1 MAKRTT
7 TANRKPQTTAQ
18 RLGSVIKSARDIM
31 RKDKGLNGE
40 LDRLPQ
46 LTWILFLKLLDDV
59 EKIREEEAILAGTIA
74 KYKPT
79 IGTPYRW
86 RDWAANDEG
95 MSGEELQRFIS
106 QDEVTLRD
114 GTKCLGLFPY
124 LRGLQSKTGR
134 DRQDIIREVF
144 RGISNRMESG
154 ALLRDVVNKVNEI
167 HFDRSEE
174 VNILSDFY
182 ESMLKEMRDAAGDS
196 GEFYTPRAVV
206 AFMVKAIA
214 PEVGE
219 TIHDPACGT
228 AGFLVAAYKYLRE
241 KCQPKDWKIL
251 QSSLSGIEAKSL
263 PLMLAQMNLLL
274 NGVEYPDVER
284 KNSLATPI
292 NQIGVKDQVDVILTN
307 PPFGG
312 EEEAKIKEN
321 FDPKMQTAETAL
333 LFLQLIMRS
342 LKGKPK
348 PGRAAIV
355 VPNGTL
361 FGDGVSAKIKEKLL
375 TEYRLHTI
383 VRLPNG
389 VFAPYTSIPTNL
401 LFFDAAGVTEEIWY
415 YEVPLPEGRK
425 SFSKTKPMQES
436 DFDSCFA
443 WWHDRTETAQ
453 AWKYEFRRAYEQAKL
468 EAQPHWEAARQAEV
482 TANRNAKRVKELET
496 QIQAVTVLEFAPEKE
511 RARVKRQIEDLKA
524 EQKRVQA
531 EERQARETAKQE
543 QTKGDSLYWYIYNL
557 DQKNPNAQNDF
568 EHLPPDQLVAD
579 IWKKEQRIL
588 EILGEIKDALQ
599 TKPVVEESL

>member
-1 MAKRTT
+1 M
-7 TANRKPQTTAQ
+7 
-18 RLGSVIKSARDIM
+18 
-31 RKDKGLNGE
+31 
-40 LDRLPQ
+40 
-46 LTWILFLKLLDDV
+46 
-59 EKIREEEAILAGTIA
+59 
-74 KYKPT
+74 
-79 IGTPYRW
+79 
-86 RDWAANDEG
+86 
-95 MSGEELQRFIS
+95 QRFIS
-106 QDEVTLRD
+106 NDEATLRD

-144 RGISNRMESG
+144 KGISNRMESG
-154 ALLRDVVNKVNEI
+154 ALLRDVVNKVNQI
-167 HFDRSEE
+167 HFDKSEE

-214 PEVGE
+214 PQVGE

-274 NGVEYPDVER
+274 NGVEYPDIER

-312 EEEAKIKEN
+312 EEEAKIKDN

-333 LFLQLIMRS
+333 LFLQLIMRL
-342 LKGKPK
+342 LKSQPT
-348 PGRAAIV
+348 PGRAGIV

-375 TEYRLHTI
+375 TEYNLHTI

-389 VFAPYTSIPTNL
+389 VFSPYTSIPTNL
-401 LFFDAAGVTEEIWY
+401 LFFDASGATKEIWY

-436 DFDSCFA
+436 DFDGCFA
-443 WWHDRTETAQ
+443 WWNDRTENTQ
-453 AWKYEFRRAYEQAKL
+453 AWKYDFKAAYDKAKS
-468 EAQPHWEAARQAEV
+468 EAQPHWDAARTAEAN
-482 TANRNAKRVKELET
+482 ANRNAKRVKELET
-496 QIQAVTVLEFAPEKE
+496 QIQNINASLLDFSPAKQQ
-511 RARVKRQIEDLKA
+511 AKVKQQIQDLKE
-524 EQKRVQA
+524 EQKRVQV
-531 EERQARETAKQE
+531 EERQEREIAKQE
-543 QTKGDSLYWYIYNL
+543 QMKGDVLYWCIYNL
-557 DQKNPNAQNDF
+557 DQKNPTSQNDF
-568 EHLPPDQLVAD
+568 EHLPPEQLVAD

-588 EILGEIKDALQ
+588 EILGEIKDVLQ
-599 TKPVVEESL
+599 TKPSGKENL

>member
-1 MAKRTT
+1 MARTT
-7 TANRKPQTTAQ
+7 SSNSKAQTTAQ

-59 EKIREEEAILAGTIA
+59 EKIREEEAVLAGTIA
-74 KYKPT
+74 QYKPM
-79 IGTPYRW
+79 IEPPYRW
-86 RDWAANDEG
+86 RDWASHDEG
-95 MSGEELQRFIS
+95 ISGEELQRFIS
-106 QDEVTLRD
+106 NDEVTLRD

-124 LRGLQSKTGR
+124 LRDLQSKTGR

-144 RGISNRMESG
+144 KGISNRMESG
-154 ALLRDVVNKVNEI
+154 ALLRDVVNKVNQI
-167 HFDRSEE
+167 HFDKSEE

-214 PEVGE
+214 PQVGE

-312 EEEAKIKEN
+312 EEEAKIKDN

-333 LFLQLIMRS
+333 LFLQLIMRL
-342 LKGKPK
+342 LKSRS
-348 PGRAAIV
+348 GRAGIV

-375 TEYRLHTI
+375 TEYNLHTI

-401 LFFDAAGVTEEIWY
+401 LFFDASGATEEIWY

-436 DFDSCFA
+436 DFDGCFA
-443 WWHDRTETAQ
+443 WWNDRTEDTQ
-453 AWKYEFRRAYEQAKL
+453 AWKYDFKAAYDKAKS
-468 EAQPHWEAARQAEV
+468 EAQPHWDAARKAEAN
-482 TANRNAKRVKELET
+482 ANRNAKRVKELET
-496 QIQAVTVLEFAPEKE
+496 QIQNTNASLLGLASAKQQ
-511 RARVKRQIEDLKA
+511 VKVKQQIQDLKE
-524 EQKRVQA
+524 EQKQAQA
-531 EERQARETAKQE
+531 EERQEREIAKQE
-543 QTKGDSLYWYIYNL
+543 QTKGDSLYWCVYNL
-557 DQKNPNAQNDF
+557 DQKNPTAQNDF
-568 EHLPPDQLVAD
+568 EHLPPEQLVAD

-588 EILGEIKDALQ
+588 EILGEIKDVLQ
-599 TKPVVEESL
+599 TKPSKENL